1 MKALIL
7 LLFVPALAGA
17 QNLPNLLKQG
27 ENVFNKT
34 CATGYCHGV
43 QGAGGGAPRVT
54 ARGFDQA
61 FISNTV
67 TRRIAN
73 TAMPSFANTLSRADL
88 TAVVAYVAKLNG
100 IANPTAATVLPETP
114 TRPVLSGGAGRG
126 RELFSDAVRSFGRC
140 STCHEVNGI
149 GIPIAAPIVTIP
161 AGAAALKALATPRVS
176 TAIVAGESMPALILS
191 NKSQAVLFYDL
202 TTQPPVLRTVAPT
215 AVQTRDGSNWSHSSV
230 IVSYNDAE
238 LSSILGY
245 LRAVAN

>member
-1 MKALIL
+1 MKGLIL
-7 LLFVPALAGA
+7 LFFVPAFAGA

-27 ENVFNKT
+27 EAVFNKT

-54 ARGFDQA
+54 ARGFEQA
-61 FISNTV
+61 FINNAV
-67 TRRIAN
+67 TRGIPN

-88 TAVVAYVAKLNG
+88 NAVVAYVAKLNG

-114 TRPVLSGGAGRG
+114 ARPVLSGGAVRG
-126 RELFSDAVRSFGRC
+126 RDLFSDAVRSFGRC

-149 GIPIAAPIVTIP
+149 GIPVAAPIVTIP

-176 TAIVAGESMPALILS
+176 TATAGGESMPALILS

-202 TTQPPVLRTVAPT
+202 TTPPPVLRTVAST
-215 AVQTRDGSNWSHSSV
+215 AVQTRDGSNWNHSSV
-230 IVSYNDAE
+230 IGSYNDAE
-238 LSSILGY
+238 LSSILEY
-245 LRAVAN
+245 LRAAAN